1 MRTTRASASDACWRA
16 RTLPYDQ
23 VAFFFS
29 EVFGTKLG
37 LLGDLDGGHDELVL
51 RGSLEEGA
59 LIGWYLREERLVAAL
74 IVGQAPEVQEELNDL
89 LRARARLADRAALT
103 DPSAVPGQAF
113 EKHE

>member
-1 MRTTRASASDACWRA
+1 M
-16 RTLPYDQ
+16 
-23 VAFFFS
+23 
-29 EVFGTKLG
+29 
-37 LLGDLDGGHDELVL
+37 

-103 DPSAVPGQAF
+103 DPAATPGAAF
-113 EKHE
+113 ETDE